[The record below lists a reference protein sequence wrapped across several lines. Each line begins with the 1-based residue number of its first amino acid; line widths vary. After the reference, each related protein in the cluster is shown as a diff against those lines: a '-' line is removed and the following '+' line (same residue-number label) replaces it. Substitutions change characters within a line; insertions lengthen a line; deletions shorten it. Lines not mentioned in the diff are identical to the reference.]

1 MAAFLCCV
9 DYFRLLSLSGLSHRS
24 RTFIHCPLSPGRR
37 IAIVLKRTPRNFPG
51 QQQNLVVAASTM
63 AKAKKRR
70 KEEAEEIEEDDYA
83 GDTTGT
89 SNQKARKKSRKS
101 EVDDGMNPK
110 KEKSKKKSSKSSADV
125 TADSKPSYSNGVH
138 MDSLQSIFATK
149 DSAEGMFTFF
159 GGDPI
164 EEEVAPGTVHP
175 LSAPLSTAQPS
186 SSQPS
191 ERKTK
196 YFFPH
201 FDSPE
206 KNALSL
212 FPVSEEPFFHQR
224 TEYVYI

>member
-1 MAAFLCCV
+1 
-9 DYFRLLSLSGLSHRS
+9 
-24 RTFIHCPLSPGRR
+24 
-37 IAIVLKRTPRNFPG
+37 
-51 QQQNLVVAASTM
+51 M
-63 AKAKKRR
+63 AKVRKRP
-70 KEEAEEIEEDDYA
+70 KEEVGEIEEDDYA
-83 GDTTGT
+83 GNIEGT
-89 SNQKARKKSRKS
+89 SNKKAKKKSRKS

-110 KEKSKKKSSKSSADV
+110 KEKSKKKSSKSSADI

-149 DSAEGMFTFF
+149 DSAEGTFTLF
-159 GGDPI
+159 GGDPV
-164 EEEVAPGTVHP
+164 EEEVAPETVHP
-175 LSAPLSTAQPS
+175 LSVHVSTAQPS
-186 SSQPS
+186 PSQPN

-224 TEYVYI
+224 TEYV